1 MKTDLNQEPVFLTD
15 KNRIVVLEALC
26 SAPNA
31 ALPDTCRPFEVLEP
45 VMAEGASEKHLPVVE
60 TEGLHVTVKVGEI
73 FHPMD
78 GGHNIGWVC
87 LVTKAGCT
95 MRVCLTPSCEPVA
108 HFTLEKGDSPRA
120 AYAYCNLHGLWKADL
135 NGKPG
140 LRRIRTGSLG

>member
-31 ALPDTCRPFEVLEP
+31 ALPDTCRPYEVLEP
-45 VMAEGASEKHLPVVE
+45 VMAEGASEKHLQVVE
-60 TEGLHVTVKVGEI
+60 TEGLRPG
-73 FHPMD
+73 P
-78 GGHNIGWVC
+78 
-87 LVTKAGCT
+87 
-95 MRVCLTPSCEPVA
+95 LTPTATFMDYGKRKSR
-108 HFTLEKGDSPRA
+108 L
-120 AYAYCNLHGLWKADL
+120 KADL